1 MPSERVKSVIMKVIE
16 YGYRGPIPNVT
27 HRWRHFGEF
36 WFVLA
41 HVVELSP
48 TIVCLSLS
56 FSEASLPHTQTTH
69 TYNTYFTLWAD
80 RLLQRYVVHQR
91 DLMYFA
97 VDVFLGNDSPAANK
111 ARLHRPNIWI
121 FCFILGISLCLGR
134 SFLVF
139 VSFPN
144 TFPF

>member
-1 MPSERVKSVIMKVIE
+1 VPSERVKSVIMKVIE

-56 FSEASLPHTQTTH
+56 LSVRLLYHTRKQHTHTTH
-69 TYNTYFTLWAD
+69 ISRYGLIAYYSATL
-80 RLLQRYVVHQR
+80 
-91 DLMYFA
+91 
-97 VDVFLGNDSPAANK
+97 S
-111 ARLHRPNIWI
+111 
-121 FCFILGISLCLGR
+121 ISA
-134 SFLVF
+134 
-139 VSFPN
+139 
-144 TFPF
+144 T